1 MASSG
6 GNTPSSGGSNLR
18 EETNQRKIKR
28 MLSNRESARRSRL
41 RKQKHLNDLTTQ
53 LSQLRNENDR
63 VMYCINMIT
72 QHYMSLEAENLVLGA
87 QVTELGHR
95 LRSLNEIITC
105 LEQPIDDGSWFPG
118 EQYSGLGGGN
128 DSVSHLYVCQP
139 IRASIDM
146 IM

>member
-95 LRSLNEIITC
+95 LRSLNEIFTC
-105 LEQPIDDGSWFPG
+105 LEQPIDDGA
-118 EQYSGLGGGN
+118 
-128 DSVSHLYVCQP
+128 V
-139 IRASIDM
+139 
-146 IM
+146 